1 MTSSHQSNRQS
12 SSNFKLATTNF
23 VGKNINKNPNK
34 NKQSQSVEVN
44 ALLKSQLTHL
54 WPTISNIA
62 ACQKDCVAALPQLF
76 LYCQVLHLESDQL
89 ILAAPNSAL
98 ASKLKQ
104 QLPKLQASLQKA
116 GWQINAIRIKVQV
129 NPVVQSE
136 PHEKQCQLSA
146 KALQAFHGLEKELAQ
161 SNRNEELL
169 GALRN
174 LINRKR

>member
-12 SSNFKLATTNF
+12 SPDYKSGVTSFITKKT
-23 VGKNINKNPNK
+23 NK
-34 NKQSQSVEVN
+34 NKRSQGVEVN
-44 ALLKSQLTHL
+44 ALLKSELTHL
-54 WPTISNIA
+54 WPTISNIT
-62 ACQKDCVAALPQLF
+62 ACQKECVAALPQLF
-76 LYCQVLHLESDQL
+76 LYCSVMHLESDQL

-104 QLPKLQASLQKA
+104 QIPKLQESLQKA

-129 NPVVQSE
+129 NPMSQNES
-136 PHEKQCQLSA
+136 PEKQCQLSA
-146 KALQAFHGLEKELAQ
+146 KALHAFDCLEKELEQ
-161 SNRNEELL
+161 SSRNAELL